1 MKQSKRS
8 REWWGGVILDGDS
21 GKGLPVVVT
30 YDQRHGG
37 SEHTS
42 HSRNWEKSLPEHMS
56 HAVTNGRT
64 FLTEGISNTK
74 VLK

>member
-42 HSRNWEKSLPEHMS
+42 HSRN
-56 HAVTNGRT
+56 
-64 FLTEGISNTK
+64 
-74 VLK
+74 